1 LDKFFNL
8 DNLSQPVGTDPDASV
23 FSRRVTND
31 TNSFTDD
38 QGDFIS
44 DVTHDVI
51 HDDTPTLTQNEEDL
65 QASEGA
71 SVPTDTEWRYGHTG
85 MTRTGRVMRATR
97 KLHEARQN
105 QDFHKKDTS
114 YFEASNSH
122 MQAYNTTM
130 ACKEAEVMYAREHDF
145 HLDLQER
152 MRHPIAFHA
161 EMMGNIMYY
170 HQALQQPDAAEF
182 IDAIVSEVNGH
193 IKSNHWRLIKH
204 SEVPKDVEVIPSVW
218 AMRRKRNLTTNEITK
233 HKARLN
239 IHGGQQVPGIN
250 YFDTYAPVITWF
262 AIRLLMAIAIMFDL
276 AMRQVDFAQAYPQAP
291 IEFDMYMEL
300 PLGIKTRHGNSK
312 DHVLQL
318 LSNLYGQKQ
327 AGRV

>member
-1 LDKFFNL
+1 MSPQYHCRYDDFFETCKGQDTKTAATWKQLAGLQRPSSRLDKFFNL

-51 HDDTPTLTQNEEDL
+51 HDDNPTLTQNEEDL

-71 SVPTDTEWRYGHTG
+71 SVSTDTEWRYGHTG
-85 MTRTGRVMRATR
+85 MTRTGRVRRATR

-122 MQAYNTTM
+122 MQAYH
-130 ACKEAEVMYAREHDF
+130 AIISCEEAEVMYAREHDF

-152 MRHPIAFHA
+152 MHHPIA
-161 EMMGNIMYY
+161 
-170 HQALQQPDAAEF
+170 
-182 IDAIVSEVNGH
+182 
-193 IKSNHWRLIKH
+193 
-204 SEVPKDVEVIPSVW
+204 
-218 AMRRKRNLTTNEITK
+218 
-233 HKARLN
+233 
-239 IHGGQQVPGIN
+239 
-250 YFDTYAPVITWF
+250 
-262 AIRLLMAIAIMFDL
+262 
-276 AMRQVDFAQAYPQAP
+276 
-291 IEFDMYMEL
+291 
-300 PLGIKTRHGNSK
+300 
-312 DHVLQL
+312 VL
-318 LSNLYGQKQ
+318 K
-327 AGRV
+327 